1 MVSCL
6 DGGLVPGDQP
16 MGQPFDQA
24 IDQAMDRAVHQPIHQ
39 PFHQSIHQPIHQPID
54 QALGHPVRQPLAS
67 FFTQPMDPARDQ
79 LGALQDWLEARLA
92 SLESE
97 GAFEEAYALRME
109 MADWLL
115 AEAGERPAGQP
126 RESGLP

>member
-1 MVSCL
+1 
-6 DGGLVPGDQP
+6 
-16 MGQPFDQA
+16 MGQPFKQS
-24 IDQAMDRAVHQPIHQ
+24 IDQATSQ
-39 PFHQSIHQPIHQPID
+39 
-54 QALGHPVRQPLAS
+54 PVRQPLTS
-67 FFTQPMDPARDQ
+67 FLTQPMAPSRDE

-92 SLESE
+92 SLEGE

-126 RESGLP
+126 